1 MEESK
6 IHFEQIAVETVRKIA
21 TEFPASSA
29 IENDGLSFET
39 QDEVSVSHTDLRQL
53 AQQLQQEH
61 DPAVFNKLVVQ
72 MHNLLESKLQKSHTK
87 SH

>member
-1 MEESK
+1 MQESK
-6 IHFEQIAVETVRKIA
+6 LHFEQIAVETVRKIA
-21 TEFPASSA
+21 RELPASSA

-39 QDEVSVSHTDLRQL
+39 QDEVTVSQTDLRQL
-53 AQQLQQEH
+53 AQRLQQEQ